1 MSYQPIKPFQK
12 KKIPSNSRIL
22 IVTDMNYHNA
32 LYRMEFLLDE
42 NKNLVDIFCQP
53 KDNAL
58 RVGDLYIARIDSVIR
73 HPNAAFLS
81 LCDLDGET
89 QRGYLRV
96 KDKMPLFY
104 TDKPSKK
111 DFYQG
116 QGLCQGDS
124 LLVMIEKA
132 AVRSKEPVLT
142 TQFTMESNHLI
153 YTYGRCGLHFPKS
166 FRKRE
171 KQELT
176 DLIQSNS
183 MLPKTGSIAFR
194 SNGKGMDTADLY
206 AEYQTFLRS
215 IEESLENYSHKKG
228 PMLIKKAKAHYLD
241 RLLHN
246 QEEFDYIRTDLEDVY
261 HEFVEMAHE
270 IKFDLEKID
279 YYTDNFPISNLYS
292 LTSKLDEALHTTV
305 YLRSGASLVIE
316 KTEAMYVIDIN
327 SGKSSKLTPF
337 QINMEACK
345 ELARQIRIRNL
356 SGIIV
361 IDFLKMKDL
370 RENETIVKEMSRL
383 SQLDPTPTKVYG
395 LTRLGLMEMTRNK
408 EYATLKEQLTL

>member
-12 KKIPSNSRIL
+12 KEIPSNSRIL

-124 LLVMIEKA
+124 
-132 AVRSKEPVLT
+132 
-142 TQFTMESNHLI
+142 
-153 YTYGRCGLHFPKS
+153 
-166 FRKRE
+166 
-171 KQELT
+171 
-176 DLIQSNS
+176 
-183 MLPKTGSIAFR
+183 
-194 SNGKGMDTADLY
+194 
-206 AEYQTFLRS
+206 
-215 IEESLENYSHKKG
+215 
-228 PMLIKKAKAHYLD
+228 
-241 RLLHN
+241 
-246 QEEFDYIRTDLEDVY
+246 
-261 HEFVEMAHE
+261 
-270 IKFDLEKID
+270 
-279 YYTDNFPISNLYS
+279 
-292 LTSKLDEALHTTV
+292 
-305 YLRSGASLVIE
+305 
-316 KTEAMYVIDIN
+316 
-327 SGKSSKLTPF
+327 
-337 QINMEACK
+337 
-345 ELARQIRIRNL
+345 
-356 SGIIV
+356 
-361 IDFLKMKDL
+361 
-370 RENETIVKEMSRL
+370 
-383 SQLDPTPTKVYG
+383 
-395 LTRLGLMEMTRNK
+395 
-408 EYATLKEQLTL
+408 